1 MLAIVSAL
9 AASAC
14 WGVADFFGG
23 LMSRRISSLTVT
35 LSVEAAGLLIVA
47 AIMAVVQPPM
57 PSATQ
62 AVWAV
67 GGGLSGVVGLG
78 AFYRALAIGTMS
90 IVAPISS
97 TGVALPVLVG
107 LAEGNRISAA
117 QAFGLGFAVVGVILA
132 GRETEEDRDAG
143 ADTRRAVALALAAA
157 VGFGGY
163 FIAADQAADGGV
175 LWTLLLGRAA
185 AVPVLAAIALAVG
198 TALTPSAPQALR
210 LLGVGAMDLTA
221 TGLYAFATT
230 KGLLAVVAV
239 LGALYPVTTVLLA
252 RGILGERL
260 TRVQDAGVAAA
271 LAGVAL
277 IAAG

>member
-1 MLAIVSAL
+1 MLGIVSAL

-35 LSVEAAGLLIVA
+35 LGVEAAGLLIVA
-47 AIMAVVQPPM
+47 AIMAIVQPPM
-57 PSATQ
+57 PTAAQ
-62 AVWAV
+62 AAWAV
-67 GGGLSGVVGLG
+67 AGGLSGVVGLG

-107 LAEGNRISAA
+107 LAEGDRISTA
-117 QAFGLGFAVVGVILA
+117 QAFGLAFAFVGVILA

-143 ADTRRAVALALAAA
+143 ADTRLAVALALAAA
-157 VGFGGY
+157 LGFGGY
-163 FIAADQAADGGV
+163 FIAADQAAHGGV
-175 LWTLLLGRAA
+175 LWTLMLGRAA
-185 AVPVLAAIALAVG
+185 AVPVLSVIALAVG
-198 TALTPSAPQALR
+198 TALAPPVPQAVR
-210 LLGVGAMDLTA
+210 LLAVGAMDLAA
-221 TGLYAFATT
+221 TGLYAYATT
-230 KGLLAVVAV
+230 QGQLAVVAV
-239 LGALYPVTTVLLA
+239 LAALYPVTTVLLA
-252 RGILGERL
+252 RGVLGERL
-260 TRVQDAGVAAA
+260 TRVQDAGVVAA